1 MKLEI
6 QGHQSNE
13 GGEKLPFD
21 LPQLSSVIRYYDDF
35 NDTYNSIL
43 DPQKLDVWK
52 ISVSGSIAS
61 LKFNWHAPG
70 LKCLLKSWAAF
81 LLQTSAPATVIF
93 YVYSL
98 QHIPAEEL
106 WQLIKTTPTTLRQYW
121 HITLAK
127 DYTSA
132 QLSSLKSILYFL
144 CRSNLHNWSTDYLP
158 LLANLSIRAKDK
170 YASVKTGDVFLS
182 VSEEAILIAYF
193 DELAQQICK
202 SPKSLSDQELRDV
215 TILIS
220 SFQFG
225 LRPLQIAMLRMAD
238 IRIWSAEAGDFPSVH
253 LNFRMIKQRMNKKTL
268 YLPRRVKSEWA
279 GLFTELYL
287 REKNQGL
294 DGTTR
299 FFNVKSAEEAA
310 KVIIKLTGK
319 LLPESRSATELRHTA
334 AQRLADAGANQEEL
348 ADFLGHSDIDTALV
362 YFQTSPN
369 QAELVNRALGVS
381 RIYKQIAKIGHDRFV
396 SVEELTSLKA
406 DQQIGAVPHG
416 IPITGIGGCSSGQ
429 PSCDFNPVMACY
441 GCKKFMPLNDSEI
454 HKKVLGDFRSV
465 VSLFADSSRADL
477 RTPAFLQL
485 EKTIANVQSLIAE
498 IESDHAE

>member
-1 MKLEI
+1 MKAESQASVLPLV
-6 QGHQSNE
+6 
-13 GGEKLPFD
+13 GEQLPLD
-21 LPQLSSVIRYYDDF
+21 LPKLSPVIRYYDDF
-35 NDTYNSIL
+35 NDTHSSIQ
-43 DPQKLDVWK
+43 DPQNLDVWK
-52 ISVSGSIAS
+52 ISVSGSIVS
-61 LKFNWHAPG
+61 LKFDKYELS
-70 LKCLLKSWAAF
+70 LKRLIKAWVAF
-81 LLQTSAPATVIF
+81 LLQTSAPTTVTTRF
-93 YVYSL
+93 SCL
-98 QHIPAEEL
+98 QGLPVEEL
-106 WQLIKTTPTTLRQYW
+106 WDLIKTTPITVSQYW
-121 HITLAK
+121 QITLAK
-127 DYTSA
+127 DYTSS

-170 YASVKTGDVFLS
+170 YASVRTGDAFLS
-182 VSEEAILIAYF
+182 VSEDVILIAYF
-193 DELAQQICK
+193 DELAQQTYK
-202 SPKSLSDQELRDV
+202 SPKSLTDQELRDV
-215 TILIS
+215 AILIS

-238 IRIWSAEAGDFPSVH
+238 VRIWSDEAGDFPSVH
-253 LNFRMIKQRMNKKTL
+253 LNFRMIKQRMNKKTF

-294 DGTTR
+294 DGSKR
-299 FFNVKSAEEAA
+299 FFNVKSVEEAA

-348 ADFLGHSDIDTALV
+348 AEFLGHSDIDTALV

-381 RIYKQIAKIGHDRFV
+381 KIYQQIAKIGHERFI
-396 SVEELTSLKA
+396 SIEELTSLKA
-406 DQQIGAVPHG
+406 DQQIGGVPHG

-429 PSCDFNPVMACY
+429 PSCDFNPVIACY
-441 GCKKFMPLNDSEI
+441 GCKKFMPLHDSEI

-477 RTPAFLQL
+477 HTPAFLQL
-485 EKTIANVQSLIAE
+485 EKTIENVQSLIAE
-498 IESDHAE
+498 IESDHDE